1 MNTKILGGLG
11 EAHAE
16 NYLKKNGYKIL
27 ERNYRTKIGEID
39 LIAEKDEM
47 VVFVEVK
54 ARVNTKFGQPKEA
67 VNFHKQFKIR
77 KVAEEYLLRTKR
89 LKRKTSFDVVEF
101 IPPDEINHLKNCF

>member
-11 EAHAE
+11 EAYAE
-16 NYLKKNGYKIL
+16 NHLKKNGYKIL

-39 LIAEKDEM
+39 LIAEKDKT

-54 ARVNTKFGQPKEA
+54 SRVNTKFGLPKEA

-89 LKRKTSFDVVEF
+89 LGDKTSFDVVEF
-101 IPPDEINHLKNCF
+101 IPPDEINHIKNCF